1 VSSLT
6 PSRMTALAGVVSLC
20 LFGGVAFLLLAAG
33 PNGSAERAAPLLGFL
48 APTIVSLLALARVES
63 SQQQQADQ
71 HTENSLRL
79 ANLAAEIQGV
89 GAIATQS
96 ATSAAAAAT
105 ASQAAAE
112 VHNKAAEV
120 TT

>member
-1 VSSLT
+1 
-6 PSRMTALAGVVSLC
+6 MTALAGVVSLC
-20 LFGGVAFLLLAAG
+20 LFGGVAFLVLAAG
-33 PNGSAERAAPLLGFL
+33 PNGSADRAVPLLGFL

-79 ANLAAEIQGV
+79 ANLAAEIQGI
-89 GAIATQS
+89 GTIATQS
-96 ATSAAAAAT
+96 ATSAAAAAS
-105 ASQAAAE
+105 ASQAAVE
-112 VHNKAAEV
+112 VHKAAEA